1 MHELG
6 IVFHIIKEVDEIAK
20 NNGGK
25 EVKKV
30 TIEVGEVSSVIP
42 SYVNDCWSWAVKNKS
57 IYMKNCQL
65 EIISLK
71 AISFCDDCKNTYDT
85 VKNGKECP
93 HCHSNNTYLITGD
106 ELTIQSISI
115 DD

>member
-25 EVKKV
+25 QVKKV
-30 TIEVGEVSSVIP
+30 TLEIGQVSSVIP
-42 SYVNDCWSWAVKNKS
+42 SYVTDCWTWAIKNKS
-57 IYMKNCQL
+57 IYMQNAKL

-71 AISFCDDCKNTYDT
+71 AISFCDDCKKTFDT
-85 VKNGKECP
+85 INNGKECP
-93 HCHSNNTYLITGD
+93 ICHNHNTYLITGD
-106 ELTIQSISI
+106 EVKIQSISI